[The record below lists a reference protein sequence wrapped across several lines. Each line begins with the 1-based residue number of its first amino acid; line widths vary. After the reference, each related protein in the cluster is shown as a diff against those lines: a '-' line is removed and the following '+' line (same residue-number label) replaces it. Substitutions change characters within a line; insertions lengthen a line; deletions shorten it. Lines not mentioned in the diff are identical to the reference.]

1 MMSRSKVGDQRQPSR
16 SSQVPT
22 PSPQV
27 QLSRRGFLGS
37 AGGALALGAGLTAAL
52 PGCGEDE
59 TAVPVPTEEPRIQEA
74 REVRFEAARY
84 QASRP
89 VPTQMAN
96 GDEQLYP
103 DHVAN
108 FTKALPH
115 DAKGHVV
122 PGAYE
127 ALLKAMETGAPEDFE
142 AIPLGGTRKLV
153 NPQSAFAYD
162 LIGADS
168 HHLAMPPAPAMA
180 SAEIASE
187 MAELYW
193 HALTRDVGF
202 DAYATDPLIQQA
214 AANLSSL
221 SDFRGAKEN
230 GQVTV
235 RTLFRGTTPGELEGP
250 YISQFLL
257 KDVPYGAQIIR
268 QQNRVPVAGDDYMTK
283 YDEWLAIQNGA
294 APVNARNRYDT
305 QRRYIRNGRDLGE
318 FIHIDVSFQ
327 AYLNALLILLGARS
341 PFDKANPYLSTTKT
355 QGNVTFNDAYIGPLV
370 CSVGNRA
377 QKAVYYQKWS
387 VHRRLRPEEYA
398 GHAHNMKTNVASYPL
413 HGDIMNNEVLAAVF
427 SKYGTYLLP
436 QAFPEGSPIHPSY
449 GAGHSV
455 IAGACCTVLK
465 AFFDE
470 DAVVADPVVASPDGL
485 SLVPY
490 VGPPLTVGGELNK
503 LASNCSIGRNIAG
516 VHYRTEAIESMIL
529 GEAVAIEMLKDEKFT
544 YHEQFEGFSLTK
556 FDGTKITI

>member
-1 MMSRSKVGDQRQPSR
+1 MSRSKVRDQRQAPN
-16 SSQVPT
+16 SSGGPA
-22 PSPQV
+22 SGAKV

-37 AGGALALGAGLTAAL
+37 ASGALALGAGLTAAL

-59 TAVPVPTEEPRIQEA
+59 TAAPVPTEQPRVQEA
-74 REVRFEAARY
+74 REVRFEAARS
-84 QASRP
+84 QAARP
-89 VPTQMAN
+89 VPTHMAN
-96 GDEQLYP
+96 GDEERYP
-103 DHVAN
+103 DHTAS

-115 DAKGHVV
+115 DSKGHVV
-122 PGAYE
+122 AGAYE

-153 NPQSAFAYD
+153 NPQSAFAFD
-162 LIGADS
+162 LMGADS
-168 HHLAMPPAPAMA
+168 HHLTMPPAPAFA
-180 SAEIASE
+180 SAEAAGE
-187 MAELYW
+187 MVELYW
-193 HALTRDVGF
+193 HALTRDVPF

-214 AANLSSL
+214 AASLSSL
-221 SDFRGAKEN
+221 SDFRGPKD
-230 GQVTV
+230 GGRVTAANI
-235 RTLFRGTTPGELEGP
+235 FRGTTPGELNGP
-250 YISQFLL
+250 YLSQFLL
-257 KDVPYGAQIIR
+257 KDVPYGSQIIR
-268 QQNRVPVAGDDYMTK
+268 QQNRVPIAGNDYVTK

-294 APVNARNRYDT
+294 APASARNTYDA
-305 QRRYIRNGRDLGE
+305 QRRYLRNARDLGE

-327 AYLNALLILLGARS
+327 AYLNALLILLGTRS
-341 PFDKANPYLSTTKT
+341 AFDKANPYLSTTKT

-377 QKAVYYQKWS
+377 QKAVYFQKWS
-387 VHRRLRPEEYA
+387 VHRRLRPEEF
-398 GHAHNMKTNVASYPL
+398 GGRLHNLRTGAASYPI
-413 HGDIMNNEVLAAVF
+413 HSDVKDNEVLNAVF
-427 SKYGTYLLP
+427 SKFGTYLLP
-436 QAFPEGSPIHPSY
+436 QAYPEGSPIHPSY

-490 VGPPLTVGGELNK
+490 SGPPLTVGGELNK

-516 VHYRTEAIESMIL
+516 VHYRTEAIESMLL

>member
-1 MMSRSKVGDQRQPSR
+1 RV
-16 SSQVPT
+16 
-22 PSPQV
+22 
-27 QLSRRGFLGS
+27 
-37 AGGALALGAGLTAAL
+37 
-52 PGCGEDE
+52 
-59 TAVPVPTEEPRIQEA
+59 QEA

-89 VPTQMAN
+89 VPTHLAN

-103 DHVAN
+103 DHMAN

-115 DAKGHVV
+115 DDKGHVV
-122 PGAYE
+122 AGAYE

-162 LIGADS
+162 LMGADS
-168 HHLAMPPAPAMA
+168 HHLTMPPAPSFA
-180 SAEIASE
+180 SAEAAGE
-187 MAELYW
+187 MVELYW
-193 HALTRDVGF
+193 HALTRDVPF

-214 AANLSSL
+214 AASLSSL
-221 SDFRGAKEN
+221 SDFRGPKD
-230 GQVTV
+230 GGRVTAANI
-235 RTLFRGTTPGELEGP
+235 FRGTTPGELNGP

-257 KDVPYGAQIIR
+257 KDVPYGSRVIR
-268 QQNRVPVAGDDYMTK
+268 QQNRVPIAGNDYVTK

-294 APVNARNRYDT
+294 APASARNTYDA
-305 QRRYIRNGRDLGE
+305 QRRYIRNARDLGE

-327 AYLNALLILLGARS
+327 AYLNALLILLGTRS
-341 PFDKANPYLSTTKT
+341 AFDKANPYLTTTKT

-377 QKAVYYQKWS
+377 QKAVYFQKWS
-387 VHRRLRPEEYA
+387 VHRRLRPEEF
-398 GHAHNMKTNVASYPL
+398 GGRLHNLRTGAASYPI
-413 HGDIMNNEVLAAVF
+413 HSDVKDNEVLNAVF
-427 SKYGTYLLP
+427 SKFGTYLLP
-436 QAFPEGSPIHPSY
+436 QAYPEGSPIHPSY

-490 VGPPLTVGGELNK
+490 SGPPLTVGGELNK

-516 VHYRTEAIESMIL
+516 VHYRTEAIESMLL
-529 GEAVAIEMLKDEKFT
+529 GEAVAIEILKDEKFT

>member
-1 MMSRSKVGDQRQPSR
+1 MSGSKVRDPKQ
-16 SSQVPT
+16 PT
-22 PSPQV
+22 PSSKGPTQGTPV
-27 QLSRRGFLGS
+27 ALSRRGFLGS
-37 AGGALALGAGLTAAL
+37 ASGALALGAGLTAAL

-59 TAVPVPTEEPRIQEA
+59 NAVPVPNEQPRVAEA

-89 VPTQMAN
+89 VPTHMSN
-96 GDEQLYP
+96 GDEERYP
-103 DHVAN
+103 DHTAN

-115 DAKGHVV
+115 DSKGHVV
-122 PGAYE
+122 AGAYE

-168 HHLAMPPAPAMA
+168 HHLTMPPAPAMA
-180 SAEIASE
+180 SAEIAGE

-193 HALTRDVGF
+193 HALTRDVSF

-221 SDFRGAKEN
+221 SDFRGPKEGN
-230 GQVTV
+230 QVTV

-250 YISQFLL
+250 YISQFLFQ
-257 KDVPYGAQIIR
+257 DVPYGAQLIR

-294 APVNARNRYDT
+294 APASARNRYDA

-327 AYLNALLILLGARS
+327 AYLNALLILLGSRS
-341 PFDKANPYLSTTKT
+341 AFDKANPYLSTTKT

-387 VHRRLRPEEYA
+387 VHRRLRPEEY
-398 GHAHNMKTNVASYPL
+398 GGRVHNLRTGAASYPL
-413 HGDIMNNEVLAAVF
+413 HGDIMNNEVLTAVF
-427 SKYGTYLLP
+427 NKFGTYLLP
-436 QAFPEGSPIHPSY
+436 QAYPEGSPIHPSY

-455 IAGACCTVLK
+455 IAGACCTMLK

-470 DAVVADPVVASPDGL
+470 DAVIADPVVASPDGL

-516 VHYRTEAIESMIL
+516 VHYRTEAIESMYL

-556 FDGTKITI
+556 FDGTKIVI

>member
-1 MMSRSKVGDQRQPSR
+1 MSGSKARDPKQSLPSPR
-16 SSQVPT
+16 AT
-22 PSPQV
+22 PSHPEV
-27 QLSRRGFLGS
+27 NLSRRGFLGS
-37 AGGALALGAGLTAAL
+37 GSALALGAGLTAAL

-59 TAVPVPTEEPRIQEA
+59 VVPPVPAEQPRVQEA

-89 VPTQMAN
+89 VPTHLAN

-103 DHVAN
+103 DHTAS

-115 DAKGHVV
+115 DARGHVV
-122 PGAYE
+122 AGAYE

-153 NPQSAFAYD
+153 NPQSAFAFD
-162 LIGADS
+162 LMGADS
-168 HHLAMPPAPAMA
+168 HHLTMPPAPAFA
-180 SAEIASE
+180 SAEAAGE
-187 MAELYW
+187 MVELYW
-193 HALTRDVGF
+193 HALTRDVPF
-202 DAYATDPLIQQA
+202 DAYTTDPLIQQA
-214 AANLSSL
+214 AASLSSL
-221 SDFRGAKEN
+221 SDFRGPKD
-230 GQVTV
+230 GGRVTAANI
-235 RTLFRGTTPGELEGP
+235 FRGTTPGELNGP
-250 YISQFLL
+250 YISQFLF
-257 KDVPYGAQIIR
+257 KDVPYGAQVIR
-268 QQNRVPVAGDDYMTK
+268 QQNRVPIAGNDYVTK

-294 APVNARNRYDT
+294 APASARNTYDA
-305 QRRYIRNGRDLGE
+305 QRRYIRNARDLGE

-327 AYLNALLILLGARS
+327 AYLNALLILLGTRS
-341 PFDKANPYLSTTKT
+341 AFDKANPYLSATKT

-377 QKAVYYQKWS
+377 QKAVYFQKWS
-387 VHRRLRPEEYA
+387 VHRRLRPEEF
-398 GHAHNMKTNVASYPL
+398 GGRLHNLRTGAASYPI
-413 HGDIMNNEVLAAVF
+413 HSDVKDNEVLNAVF
-427 SKYGTYLLP
+427 SKFGTYLLP
-436 QAFPEGSPIHPSY
+436 QAYPEGSPIHPSY

-455 IAGACCTVLK
+455 IAGACCTMLK

-490 VGPPLTVGGELNK
+490 SGPPLTVGGELNK

-516 VHYRTEAIESMIL
+516 VHYRTEAIESMLL

>member
-1 MMSRSKVGDQRQPSR
+1 MSGSKARDPKQSLPSPR
-16 SSQVPT
+16 AT
-22 PSPQV
+22 PSHPEV
-27 QLSRRGFLGS
+27 NLSRRGFLGS
-37 AGGALALGAGLTAAL
+37 GSALALGAGLTAAL

-59 TAVPVPTEEPRIQEA
+59 VVPPVPAEQPRVQEA

-89 VPTQMAN
+89 VPTHLAN

-103 DHVAN
+103 DHTAS

-115 DAKGHVV
+115 DARGHVV
-122 PGAYE
+122 AGAYE

-153 NPQSAFAYD
+153 NPQSAFAFD
-162 LIGADS
+162 LMGADS
-168 HHLAMPPAPAMA
+168 HHLTMPPAPAFA
-180 SAEIASE
+180 SAEAAGE
-187 MAELYW
+187 MVELYW
-193 HALTRDVGF
+193 HALTRDVPF

-214 AANLSSL
+214 AASLSSL
-221 SDFRGAKEN
+221 SDFRGPKD
-230 GQVTV
+230 GGRVTAANI
-235 RTLFRGTTPGELEGP
+235 FRGTTPGELNGP
-250 YISQFLL
+250 YISQFLF
-257 KDVPYGAQIIR
+257 KDVPYGAQVIR
-268 QQNRVPVAGDDYMTK
+268 QQNRVPIAGNDYVTK

-294 APVNARNRYDT
+294 APASARNTYDA
-305 QRRYIRNGRDLGE
+305 QRRYIRNARDLGE

-327 AYLNALLILLGARS
+327 AYLNALLILLGTRS
-341 PFDKANPYLSTTKT
+341 AFDKANPYLSATKT

-377 QKAVYYQKWS
+377 QKAVYFQKWS
-387 VHRRLRPEEYA
+387 VHRRLRPEEF
-398 GHAHNMKTNVASYPL
+398 GGRLHNLRTGAANYPI
-413 HGDIMNNEVLAAVF
+413 HSDVKDNEVLNAVF
-427 SKYGTYLLP
+427 SKFGTYLLP
-436 QAFPEGSPIHPSY
+436 QAYPEGSPIHPSY

-490 VGPPLTVGGELNK
+490 SGPPLTVGGELNK

-516 VHYRTEAIESMIL
+516 VHYRTEAIESMLL

>member
-1 MMSRSKVGDQRQPSR
+1 MMSGSKARDPKQSLPSPRATPSR
-16 SSQVPT
+16 PEVN
-22 PSPQV
+22 
-27 QLSRRGFLGS
+27 LSRRGFLGS
-37 AGGALALGAGLTAAL
+37 GSALALGAGLTAAL

-59 TAVPVPTEEPRIQEA
+59 AVPPVPTEQPRVQEA

-84 QASRP
+84 QANRP
-89 VPTQMAN
+89 VPTHLAN

-103 DHVAN
+103 DHMAN

-153 NPQSAFAYD
+153 NPQSAFAFD
-162 LIGADS
+162 LMGADS
-168 HHLAMPPAPAMA
+168 HHLTMPPAPSFA
-180 SAEIASE
+180 SAEAAGE
-187 MAELYW
+187 MVELYW
-193 HALTRDVGF
+193 HALTRDVPF
-202 DAYATDPLIQQA
+202 DAYATDSLIQQA
-214 AANLSSL
+214 AASLSSL
-221 SDFRGAKEN
+221 SDFRGPKD
-230 GQVTV
+230 GGRVTAANI
-235 RTLFRGTTPGELEGP
+235 FRGTTPGELNGP

-257 KDVPYGAQIIR
+257 KDVPYGSQVIR
-268 QQNRVPVAGDDYMTK
+268 QQNRVPIAGNDYVTK

-294 APVNARNRYDT
+294 APASARNTYDA
-305 QRRYIRNGRDLGE
+305 QRRYIRNARDLGE

-327 AYLNALLILLGARS
+327 AYLNALLILLGTRS
-341 PFDKANPYLSTTKT
+341 AFDKANPYLSTTKT

-377 QKAVYYQKWS
+377 QKAVYFQKWS
-387 VHRRLRPEEYA
+387 VHRRLRPEEF
-398 GHAHNMKTNVASYPL
+398 GGRLHNLRTGAASYPI
-413 HGDIMNNEVLAAVF
+413 HSDVKDNEVLNAVF
-427 SKYGTYLLP
+427 SKFGTYLLP
-436 QAFPEGSPIHPSY
+436 QAYPEGSPIHPSY

-490 VGPPLTVGGELNK
+490 SGPPLTVGGELNK

-516 VHYRTEAIESMIL
+516 VHYRTEAIESMLL
-529 GEAVAIEMLKDEKFT
+529 GEAVAIEILKDEKFT

>member
-1 MMSRSKVGDQRQPSR
+1 MSGSKVRDPKKSPPS
-16 SSQVPT
+16 SSGPT
-22 PSPQV
+22 PRPQV
-27 QLSRRGFLGS
+27 ELSRRGFLGS
-37 AGGALALGAGLTAAL
+37 AGSALALGAGLTAAL

-59 TAVPVPTEEPRIQEA
+59 TAVPVPNEQPRVAEA

-84 QASRP
+84 QAGRP
-89 VPTQMAN
+89 VPTHMSN
-96 GDEQLYP
+96 GDEERYP
-103 DHVAN
+103 DHTAN

-115 DAKGHVV
+115 DSKGHVV
-122 PGAYE
+122 AGAYE

-153 NPQSAFAYD
+153 NPQAAFAFD

-168 HHLAMPPAPAMA
+168 HHLTMPPAPAMA
-180 SAEIASE
+180 SAEIAGE

-214 AANLSSL
+214 AANLSGL
-221 SDFRGAKEN
+221 SDFRGPKEN

-235 RTLFRGTTPGELEGP
+235 GTLFRGTTPGELVGP

-257 KDVPYGAQIIR
+257 KDVPYGAQVI
-268 QQNRVPVAGDDYMTK
+268 QQRNRVPVAGDDYMTK

-294 APVNARNRYDT
+294 APASARNRYDA

-327 AYLNALLILLGARS
+327 AYLNALLILLGNRS
-341 PFDKANPYLSTTKT
+341 PFDKANPYLSATKT

-398 GHAHNMKTNVASYPL
+398 GHAHNMRTGVADYPL
-413 HGDIMNNEVLAAVF
+413 HGDIMNNEVLTAVF
-427 SKYGTYLLP
+427 
-436 QAFPEGSPIHPSY
+436 
-449 GAGHSV
+449 
-455 IAGACCTVLK
+455 
-465 AFFDE
+465 
-470 DAVVADPVVASPDGL
+470 
-485 SLVPY
+485 
-490 VGPPLTVGGELNK
+490 
-503 LASNCSIGRNIAG
+503 
-516 VHYRTEAIESMIL
+516 
-529 GEAVAIEMLKDEKFT
+529 
-544 YHEQFEGFSLTK
+544 
-556 FDGTKITI
+556 